1 MMQPFTCVKCI
12 HIIINMHQVNL
23 AGIDLNLLT
32 ALEALLRERSVTK
45 AAESVGLSQPAMS
58 RALSRLRS
66 LFHDRLFVRGPD
78 GLVPTPRALAV
89 EEALQRV
96 LAGVRGLLTAPEFD
110 PASHQANFRILC
122 PDVQSMELMPT
133 LASRLH
139 RTAPGI
145 GLEIIGFR
153 SDPLG
158 AVEAGEAD
166 LSVGYHPQMR
176 AGFHATKVY
185 RSDFSCLVRADHPV
199 VGVGLTLERFV
210 AMPHILVT
218 VTGRGGGA
226 VDTALAQRGLSRHVA
241 VRLPHF
247 MAAPLVVAQTDMVLT
262 VPSGLARRVAVLA
275 PLAILP
281 PPIDLGGF
289 DVSVAWHERLQDDPA
304 HTWFRREVV
313 SALREGV
320 SITI

>member
-1 MMQPFTCVKCI
+1 M

-23 AGIDLNLLT
+23 AGIDLNLLS

-45 AAESVGLSQPAMS
+45 AADAVGLSQPAMS
-58 RALSRLRS
+58 RALGRLRS
-66 LFHDRLFVRGPD
+66 LFDDRLFVRGPD
-78 GLVPTPRALAV
+78 GLVPTPRALAI
-89 EEALQRV
+89 EEPLHRA

-110 PASHQANFRILC
+110 PSSHQARFRILC

-133 LASRLH
+133 LARRLQH
-139 RTAPGI
+139 TASGVE
-145 GLEIIGFR
+145 LEIIGFR

-166 LSVGYHPQMR
+166 LSVGYHPQIR
-176 AGFHATKVY
+176 AGLHATKVY
-185 RSDFSCLVRADHPV
+185 RSAFSCLVRADHPV
-199 VGVGLTLERFV
+199 VSDGLTLERFV

-262 VPSGLARRVAVLA
+262 VPSGLAKRIAVLA

-281 PPIDLGGF
+281 SPIDLGGF

-320 SITI
+320 SITN